1 MTRLKFTYFVAIVI
15 ILETFSDL
23 HGGFATIDLYSLIT
37 VLKNR
42 TDTLTCFISI
52 TLL

>member
-1 MTRLKFTYFVAIVI
+1 MTRLKFTYFVAIVS

-52 TLL
+52 VLL